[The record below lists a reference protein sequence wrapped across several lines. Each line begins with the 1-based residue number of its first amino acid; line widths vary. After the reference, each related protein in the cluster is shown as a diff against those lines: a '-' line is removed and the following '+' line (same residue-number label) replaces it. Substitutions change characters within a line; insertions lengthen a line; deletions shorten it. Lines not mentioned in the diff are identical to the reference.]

1 MSTNPERSFS
11 GLLDDIVGNVQGI
24 IRSEVRLA
32 RAEIQEETTKAAKA
46 AGALGS
52 GAVLAVYAVGFLF
65 LTCLLALEIVV
76 RPWLAALIV
85 AVVVGTAAAIL
96 VNHGLKRIRQVEPRP
111 DKTIDTIKENFEWA
125 KNQIR

>member
-52 GAVLAVYAVGFLF
+52 GAVLAVYAIGFLF
-65 LTCLLALEIVV
+65 LTCLFALEIVM

-85 AVVVGTAAAIL
+85 ALVVGTAAAIL
-96 VNHGLKRIRQVEPRP
+96 LNHGIKRIRQVEPRP

>member
-1 MSTNPERSFS
+1 MSTNPQRSFS
-11 GLLDDIVGNVQGI
+11 GLLDDIVGNVQAI

-65 LTCLLALEIVV
+65 LTCLFALQIVV
-76 RPWLAALIV
+76 RPWLAALILALV
-85 AVVVGTAAAIL
+85 IGTAAAIL
-96 VNHGLKRIRQVEPRP
+96 VNHGIKRIRQVEPRP

>member
-1 MSTNPERSFS
+1 MSTNRERSFS
-11 GLLDDIVGNVQGI
+11 DVLDDIVGNIQGI

-32 RAEIQEETTKAAKA
+32 KAEIQEETTKAAKA

-52 GAVLAVYAVGFLF
+52 GAVLALYAAGFLL
-65 LTCLLALEIVV
+65 LTCLFALEIVV

-85 AVVVGTAAAIL
+85 TVVVGTAAAIL
-96 VNHGLKRIRQVEPRP
+96 VNHGLKRMRRVEPRP

>member
-1 MSTNPERSFS
+1 MFTNPERSFS

-65 LTCLLALEIVV
+65 LTCLFALEIVV
-76 RPWLAALIV
+76 TPWLAALIV

>member
-1 MSTNPERSFS
+1 MSISRERSFS
-11 GLLDDIVGNVQGI
+11 DVLDDIVGNVQGI

-32 RAEIQEETTKAAKA
+32 KAEIQEETTKAAKA

-52 GAVLAVYAVGFLF
+52 GVVLAVYAVGFLF
-65 LTCLLALEIVV
+65 LTCLFALQIVV

-85 AVVVGTAAAIL
+85 AVVLGTAAAIL
-96 VNHGLKRIRQVEPRP
+96 VNHGIKRMRRVAPRL

-125 KNQIR
+125 KNQMR